1 MKKYILLLILILTV
15 VSVSMASR
23 NRRMGV
29 YENQPPNRITYF
41 WSADSLL
48 HGAGDDTTY
57 MNADSV
63 VVGISGTDS
72 IWSYIWP
79 DSSFKTKPPWSPYC
93 FIKITAAWYDT
104 LISTGDTTDIM
115 WNVYGRTAD
124 KLFNPNVWTGI
135 GTLTKAANGVAA
147 NMETLYGIR
156 YPENNS
162 RFPYVINPGVEELMF
177 VRNGAAARNDSVN
190 VVIWVTLEK
199 GEAIK

>member
-79 DSSFKTKPPWSPYC
+79 DSSFKTKPPWSPYYLT
-93 FIKITAAWYDT
+93 KITAAWYDT
-104 LISTGDTTDIM
+104 LISTGDTVKVS

-135 GTLTKAANGVAA
+135 GTLTTASGGTTAQA
-147 NMETLYGIR
+147 ESILYKIR
-156 YPENNS
+156 FAENNTK
-162 RFPYVINPGVEELMF
+162 FPYIVNPGMEELMF
-177 VRNGAAARNDSVN
+177 VRNGIANNDSTN
-190 VVIWVTLEK
+190 TVIWVTLEK